1 MLLKLSWENMPV
13 GIRGCARK
21 YIYIQGL
28 GGLWVATIIAFT
40 WYLKF

>member
-13 GIRGCARK
+13 GIGGCGRK